1 MNAKKTFLY
10 AGLPLLVILSAAIY
24 HRSQRNRELSKQ
36 KIQKESG
43 EVVVSLAKVEERA
56 FSESLAFTGTLLAV
70 NRAELR
76 AEVPGRVTRVNVRE
90 GDRVSLGTLLC
101 AQDEDDLTLSLQA
114 AEAQLAQAQAQA
126 QQAQRDSD
134 RAQML
139 LEKRSITKQA
149 AQQAETYLNASLAG
163 VRAAESNRDLAK
175 SRLKKARITAPI
187 AGEVASRLIQP
198 GEMLSPGQ
206 STFVVVDNRQMEI
219 LADLP
224 TETLS
229 SIQPGLK
236 ATFKVMGFDQ
246 PFEGKVTQVSPLVQA
261 EGRTLRI
268 RLEVPNPKGVLKS
281 GLFAEGRIEG
291 HKETRKPAIPA
302 SVLTLSGNR
311 ASVFVYENGIAR
323 QKFVQVGPEQDG
335 WRNVEGLQV
344 GQSVVSQ
351 GREQVMEGSRLKVMS
366 APQSQGR

>member
-10 AGLPLLVILSAAIY
+10 AGLPLLVIVSATLY
-24 HRSQRNRELSKQ
+24 HRSQRNSELKKQ
-36 KIQKESG
+36 KAQKESG
-43 EVVVSLAKVEERA
+43 VVAVSLAQVESRP
-56 FSESLAFTGTLLAV
+56 FRESIAFTGTLLAV

-76 AEVPGRVTRVNVRE
+76 AEVPGRVTRVNVQE
-90 GDRVSLGTLLC
+90 GDRVGAGAILC
-101 AQDEDDLTLSLQA
+101 AQDEDDLTLGLQA
-114 AEAQLAQAQAQA
+114 AEAQLAQAQVQA
-126 QQAQRDSD
+126 QQAERDND

-149 AQQAETYLNASLAG
+149 AQQAETYFNASLAA
-163 VRAAESNRDLAK
+163 VRAADSNLGLAK
-175 SRLKKARITAPI
+175 SRLKKARITSPI
-187 AGEVASRLIQP
+187 AGEVAARLIQP

-224 TETLS
+224 TETLGN
-229 SIQPGLK
+229 IKPGLK

-291 HKETRKPAIPA
+291 QKEVSKPALPA
-302 SVLTLSGNR
+302 SILTLSGQN
-311 ASVFVYENGIAR
+311 ASVFVSEKGLAK
-323 QKFVQVGPEQDG
+323 QKLIQVGAEQNG
-335 WRNVEGLQV
+335 WRSIEGLQV
-344 GQSVVSQ
+344 GQSVVGQ
-351 GREQVMEGSRLKVMS
+351 GREHVMEGSRLKTRG
-366 APQSQGR
+366 QEN